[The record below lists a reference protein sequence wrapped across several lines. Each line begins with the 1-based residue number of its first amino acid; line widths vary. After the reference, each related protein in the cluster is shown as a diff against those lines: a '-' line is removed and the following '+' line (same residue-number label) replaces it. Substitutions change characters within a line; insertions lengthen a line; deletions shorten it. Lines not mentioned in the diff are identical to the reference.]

1 MPLSLTELGGG
12 SKAWSADNIGDKI
25 SGKIKLVE
33 RRQQRNM
40 DGGGLQTWDDGS
52 PKMLTYIELETDQRD
67 DDDDDGVR
75 ALYAKGGRNFEAAQ
89 GSGTSMEVA
98 IAEAVKA
105 AGASSIDEGGTL
117 AVQHT
122 GVAKPSNRGYQGA
135 KLYRAQYKSPVSSV
149 SADDLFDS

>member
-1 MPLSLTELGGG
+1 MPLSLNELGGG
-12 SKAWSADNIGDKI
+12 SKSWSADQIGDKI
-25 SGKIKLVE
+25 SGRIRLVE
-33 RRQQRNM
+33 RRQQRQM

-52 PKMLTYIELETDQRD
+52 PKMLTYIELETDLRD
-67 DDDDDGVR
+67 DNDDDGVR
-75 ALYAKGGRNFEAAQ
+75 ALYAKGGRNFEASN

-105 AGASSIDEGGTL
+105 AGCTSIDEGGTL

-122 GVAKPSNRGYQGA
+122 GTSKPTSRGYAPA
-135 KLYRAQYKSPVSSV
+135 KLYRAQYKAPVSSV